1 MPMYS
6 IISSLQAV
14 CCLYPLQGSVH
25 MRTFTGRLWDRT
37 CTQNKAYS
45 TRRSHKRLFGPL
57 IHSTSMVFM
66 SEGPSCVT
74 EFTTCRQ
81 MDDSKPGEG
90 SSHCATRMLG
100 LHKYAEVGCT
110 MVYRSASKCFKHVCQ
125 ASLACISPPY
135 QSQAVGEVGHLHGSF
150 MKFLGLLWGSDLVKG
165 TVRCKIYKRINKF
178 IISLLSFK

>member
-1 MPMYS
+1 MPTWSYMPMYS

-37 CTQNKAYS
+37 CTQSKTYS

-100 LHKYAEVGCT
+100 LHRYAEVGCT

-125 ASLACISPPY
+125 ASLSCISPPY
-135 QSQAVGEVGHLHGSF
+135 QSQAVRLATCMEVS
-150 MKFLGLLWGSDLVKG
+150 
-165 TVRCKIYKRINKF
+165 
-178 IISLLSFK
+178 